1 MLTPTEVLA
10 ARIAD
15 LEAQL
20 QLREERLFFL
30 VAEVARLN
38 AALGVTDYPTR
49 PV

>member
-10 ARIAD
+10 IRIAD

-20 QLREERLFFL
+20 QLSDERIFFL

-38 AALGVTDYPTR
+38 AGLGVTTYRTM
-49 PV
+49 VV